1 MAGLVLFLL
10 SAGGATSASELLSVD
25 FSAFSGTAFCDLAL
39 TVFLGLEVL
48 AGEATLGIFASSFC
62 LVFLGDILGFGVFT
76 VFTTASLAAFFGAP
90 RLGLLVETSSASL
103 VGLLFFSTAL
113 LLDFFGVSFAGLA
126 VLAGFAVLTGFTAST
141 ALAALALAFN
151 AALGTWAFFGL
162 AALAFFTPR
171 VLVSVDDG
179 ALASTA

>member
-1 MAGLVLFLL
+1 MLLDTSSLVL
-10 SAGGATSASELLSVD
+10 
-25 FSAFSGTAFCDLAL
+25 
-39 TVFLGLEVL
+39 LG
-48 AGEATLGIFASSFC
+48 SSF
-62 LVFLGDILGFGVFT
+62 GQI
-76 VFTTASLAAFFGAP
+76 
-90 RLGLLVETSSASL
+90 SSASL